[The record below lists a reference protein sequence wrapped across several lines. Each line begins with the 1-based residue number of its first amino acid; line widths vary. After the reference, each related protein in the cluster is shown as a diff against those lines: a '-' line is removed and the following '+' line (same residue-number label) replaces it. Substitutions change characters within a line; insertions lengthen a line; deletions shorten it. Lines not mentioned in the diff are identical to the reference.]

1 MRNTYARTRARGAS
15 SRKARKDAPDK
26 ARNAAPDKALLR
38 LDRSGD
44 PGGSSVAAQAHR
56 APASRREEPLP
67 DLPDLDFPEV
77 DMELFDPAVHLPD
90 EFPLTGDDAVASRL
104 LSAAAVRHSSRCTL
118 IPRCEDCRALWD
130 RYAMLGHI
138 REHSAKVA
146 DFAHALAVRAVERGM
161 KVNPDAVRAAGLLHD
176 LGKTRTIAVGGNHAQ
191 LGAAWVM
198 RETRNGQIAGAVLF
212 HVFWPFEGR
221 LKAVAEASVRCPE
234 RPGGVRG
241 GQSPA
246 GMINAGHFMIA
257 AVIYADKRT
266 LHDAYV
272 GLDARC
278 EDLIRR
284 YAVSEAVKKRI
295 LLSHEQG
302 RRIEAVLSAALG
314 VELQNHVAV
323 DGRLFRAD

>member
-1 MRNTYARTRARGAS
+1 MRS
-15 SRKARKDAPDK
+15 D
-26 ARNAAPDKALLR
+26 
-38 LDRSGD
+38 
-44 PGGSSVAAQAHR
+44 GSSTAAQA
-56 APASRREEPLP
+56 SRRKAADLSATTAAGAQAYSRKEPLP

-77 DMELFDPAVHLPD
+77 EMELFDPAVHLPD
-90 EFPLTGDDAVASRL
+90 GFPFTGNGAAEIRFSPDTTVRDASRC
-104 LSAAAVRHSSRCTL
+104 VL
-118 IPRCEDCRALWD
+118 IPRYEDCRALWD

-146 DFAHALAVRAVERGM
+146 DFAYALAVRAVERGM

-198 RETRNGQIAGAVLF
+198 RETRNGPIAGAVLF
-212 HVFWPFEGR
+212 HVYWPFEGR
-221 LKAVAEASVRCPE
+221 LKAASDAGRLCPE
-234 RPGGVRG
+234 RFGGISG
-241 GQSPA
+241 EQSPT

-272 GLDARC
+272 SLDARC

-284 YAVSEAVKKRI
+284 YGVSEAVKKRI

-302 RRIEAVLSAALG
+302 LRIEAALSAALG
-314 VELQNHVAV
+314 VELQDYVAV

>member
-1 MRNTYARTRARGAS
+1 MRS
-15 SRKARKDAPDK
+15 DDADGS
-26 ARNAAPDKALLR
+26 DGS
-38 LDRSGD
+38 DGSG
-44 PGGSSVAAQAHR
+44 VAVQAHR
-56 APASRREEPLP
+56 APASRRKEPLP

-77 DMELFDPAVHLPD
+77 EMELFDPAVHLPD
-90 EFPLTGDDAVASRL
+90 RFPLMGGDAAEIRFSPDTAARHASRC
-104 LSAAAVRHSSRCTL
+104 AL
-118 IPRCEDCRALWD
+118 IPRYEDCRALWD

-138 REHSAKVA
+138 RKHSAKVA

-198 RETRNGQIAGAVLF
+198 RETRNGPIAEAVLF
-212 HVFWPFEGR
+212 HVFWPFESR
-221 LKAVAEASVRCPE
+221 LKSASDVGGLCPE
-234 RPGGVRG
+234 RSGGISGER
-241 GQSPA
+241 SPA

-302 RRIEAVLSAALG
+302 LRIEAALSAALG
-314 VELQNHVAV
+314 VALQDHVAG
-323 DGRLFRAD
+323 DGRLFKQG